1 MLFHSVVYFSVHGR
15 ARAEQADVDQIV
27 MCRAG
32 VTCGGNLGEKVGDA
46 RTGVLFSFF
55 TV

>member
-1 MLFHSVVYFSVHGR
+1 
-15 ARAEQADVDQIV
+15 

-46 RTGVLFSFF
+46 RTGGSVQLLYSVISVHVFAILVYNEDRGWCKVFIW
-55 TV
+55 